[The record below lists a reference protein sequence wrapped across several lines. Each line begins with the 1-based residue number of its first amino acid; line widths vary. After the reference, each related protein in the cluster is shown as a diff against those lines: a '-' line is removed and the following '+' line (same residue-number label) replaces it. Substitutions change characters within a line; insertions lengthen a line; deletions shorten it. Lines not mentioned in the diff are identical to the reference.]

1 MHADMPVEPSELEP
15 QQAEPRQ
22 AGESQNA
29 VLANAGLAEA
39 GLAKAVLAPEEIRRA
54 LTRIAHEILER
65 THGAEGVILLGIPTR
80 GVPLARRLAQ
90 RVEQVEGRVLPWG
103 SLDITMHRD
112 DLRLRP
118 ARALGRTEVPPD
130 GVDGK
135 TVVIVDDVLY
145 SGRTV
150 RAALDALNDL
160 GRPRA
165 VQLAVLVDRG
175 HRELP
180 IRADYVGK
188 NLPTSQRE
196 MVRVL
201 LAETDG
207 EDAVLLSEGSKSGES
222 GEGSKSGEGGQ
233 SVAGGLLREGGRA

>member
-1 MHADMPVEPSELEP
+1 MHALHPGGS
-15 QQAEPRQ
+15 AEPGS
-22 AGESQNA
+22 AADSGA
-29 VLANAGLAEA
+29 
-39 GLAKAVLAPEEIRRA
+39 LAPGDAAPGSSPSGSSGAQARTNLAAEGKVVLGADEIRRA
-54 LTRIAHEILER
+54 LTRVAHEILER
-65 THGAEGVILLGIPTR
+65 TDGGSDVILLGIPTR
-80 GVPLARRLAQ
+80 GVPLARRLAA
-90 RVEQVEGRVLPWG
+90 RLTQVEGRAAPCG
-103 SLDITMHRD
+103 SLDITMYRD

-118 ARALGRTEVPPD
+118 ARALGHTDVPAS

-135 TVVIVDDVLY
+135 IVVLVDDVLY

-150 RAALDALNDL
+150 RAALDALGDL

-196 MVRVL
+196 LVQ
-201 LAETDG
+201 
-207 EDAVLLSEGSKSGES
+207 VLLSEVD
-222 GEGSKSGEGGQ
+222 GQ
-233 SVAGGLLREGGRA
+233 DAVVLGPGARGPEDGQ